1 MLYKKS
7 LYDEGKEKKMTEKAL
22 ESYMDTVEEIRQI
35 PINDIYADLTGHSV
49 HMRAKVCCIVHNDH
63 DPSMGFARG
72 NDGYFY
78 HCFSCG
84 ASGDAVKMT
93 MILRGIRWTEAVRY
107 LANRYNIPIRQDFRE
122 KSDPFPF
129 TRDHLEFLGLMPGI
143 SCGSCIRGCVP
154 SKDMLPSGRNV
165 YTAPDTMG
173 FDYVYGTKERFSM
186 QKLWAGDDTFGSKEE
201 CRQMVLSMIIGK
213 LMDRTTF
220 FLSQYRQQVW
230 NLPVFRESKQLIQ
243 ESVMYGIN
251 EAYEILD
258 ILKDQFPGEKRLA
271 FFPPKPDLSP
281 VVTRKV
287 QIAF

>member
-1 MLYKKS
+1 
-7 LYDEGKEKKMTEKAL
+7 MTEKGL
-22 ESYMDTVEEIRQI
+22 EAYYDAVEEIRQI
-35 PINDIYADLTGHSV
+35 PINEIYADLTGHSV

-63 DPSMGFARG
+63 DPSMGFAKNG
-72 NDGYFY
+72 GGYFY

-84 ASGDAVKMT
+84 ASGDAVKMV

-107 LANRYNIPIRQDFRE
+107 LANLYNIPLRQNVSE
-122 KSDPFPF
+122 YEQPDPFPL
-129 TRDHLEFLGLMPGI
+129 TRQQLEILGLMPGTNYAP
-143 SCGSCIRGCVP
+143 CICGCVP

-165 YTAPDTMG
+165 YTAPDSMG
-173 FDYVYGTKERFSM
+173 YDYIYGTKERFSI
-186 QKLWAGDDTFGSKEE
+186 QKLWDGDDAFGSKEE

-220 FLSQYRQQVW
+220 LLSQYRQQIW
-230 NLPVFRESKQLIQ
+230 NMRIFQESKQLIQ
-243 ESVMYGIN
+243 ESVMDGIN

-258 ILKDQFPGEKRLA
+258 ILKDQFPEEKRLA